1 MALPNAATAVQPL
14 SAPIPDAG
22 RHLDD
27 IAVRSLL
34 AEWLSRQPVQ
44 DVGQQVTLNAIPISR
59 APRIIQ
65 VAPLRLH
72 HRIPDRLVVLTFDD
86 APVTQVVYAAPILH
100 KYHFG
105 ATFFIC
111 EFPPN
116 FKDKTKY
123 MAWEQVQQLYKMG
136 FEIGNHTATHTH
148 VSKMSREQFQD
159 SLAYI
164 EEKCK
169 SYGIPKPSTF
179 AYPGYDARSK
189 DLDIL
194 TERGYTYARAG
205 LERAY
210 DPRTDKALLV
220 PGFNANGTNPD
231 HVLDAIKQAHDGKIV
246 VLIFHGIPDYEHP
259 WVTTPPE
266 LFAQY
271 MQFLH
276 KNRYKVIAMR
286 DLARYVDPKDAVFN
300 KPLAIP

>member
-1 MALPNAATAVQPL
+1 MY
-14 SAPIPDAG
+14 
-22 RHLDD
+22 
-27 IAVRSLL
+27 RSLIVGWMVAL
-34 AEWLSRQPVQ
+34 LTLSHTEPTPPLNAPPPARRWGELSPAEQSN
-44 DVGQQVTLNAIPISR
+44 GQQVVSSTIVR
-59 APRIIQ
+59 FQ
-65 VAPLRLH
+65 PLRAVEVGPVRLRR
-72 HRIPDRLVVLTFDD
+72 RIPDRLVVLTFDD
-86 APVTQVVYAAPILH
+86 APVTQALYAAPILR

-123 MAWEQVQQLYKMG
+123 MSWEQIQHLYKMG
-136 FEIGNHTATHTH
+136 FEIGNHTAFHTH
-148 VSKMSREQFQD
+148 VSRMSREQFQD

-169 SYGIPKPSTF
+169 TYGIPRPVKF

-189 DLDIL
+189 DLDVL
-194 TERGYTYARAG
+194 TERGYTFARAG
-205 LERAY
+205 LERPY
-210 DPRTDKALLV
+210 DPLKDNPLLV
-220 PGFNANGTNPD
+220 PGFNANGTDPD
-231 HVLDAIKQAHDGKIV
+231 HVLDSIKQAHNGKIV

-286 DLARYVDPKDAVFN
+286 DLARYFDPNASLQI
-300 KPLAIP
+300 KP